1 MLRWKKNEPERG
13 LARVGAGPRGSVL
26 RDGEKEYAT
35 VSASGGGWRGPI
47 KGWYWTCSTDA
58 VGQYMNTC
66 NDLAPD
72 EKTAK
77 AQAMA
82 FVKSR
87 LMTPNADVTG
97 LAP

>member
-1 MLRWKKNEPERG
+1 MLRWKKDEHERG

-26 RDGEKEYAT
+26 RDGEKEYAH
-35 VSASGGGWRGPI
+35 VYASGGWRGSQV
-47 KGWYWTCSTDA
+47 KGWYWTCPTSA

-66 NDLAPD
+66 DNLVPD

-82 FVKSR
+82 FIKSKLVVPVKRS
-87 LMTPNADVTG
+87 TS
-97 LAP
+97 

>member
-87 LMTPNADVTG
+87 LMTPNV
-97 LAP
+97 